1 MGLLDGILKGVAG
14 KFLGGEGEGSNPLMG
29 MVGNLLSGSQSGG
42 LSGLIQTFNSKGL
55 GDVISS
61 WVGTG
66 ENFPISGQQIQEV
79 LGSEQIQKM
88 AEKLGTSKEEV
99 SGGLASLLPQMIDKL
114 TPNGDVPESN
124 VLEKALKMFKSG
136 LA

>member
-1 MGLLDGILKGVAG
+1 VGLLDGVLKGVAE

-55 GDVISS
+55 GNVISS

-66 ENFPISGQQIQEV
+66 ENLPISGQQIQEV
-79 LGSEQIQKM
+79 LGREQIQQM
-88 AEKLGTSKEEV
+88 AEKLGTSKEEI
-99 SGGLASLLPQMIDKL
+99 SGRLASMLPQLIDKL
-114 TPNGDVPESN
+114 TPDGSVPESN
-124 VLEKALKMFKSG
+124 MLEKALNMFKSG

>member
-1 MGLLDGILKGVAG
+1 MGLLDGVLKSVTE
-14 KFLGGEGEGSNPLMG
+14 KFLGGEGSNPLLE
-29 MVGNLLSGSQSGG
+29 MVGNLLSGPQSGG

-55 GDVISS
+55 GNVISS

-66 ENFPISGQQIQEV
+66 ENLPISGQQIQEV
-79 LGSEQIQKM
+79 LGREQIQQM

-99 SGGLASLLPQMIDKL
+99 SGGLASLLPQIIDKL
-114 TPNGDVPESN
+114 TPNGSVPESN
-124 VLEKALKMFKSG
+124 ILEKALNMFKSG

>member
-1 MGLLDGILKGVAG
+1 MGLLDGVLKSVTE
-14 KFLGGEGEGSNPLMG
+14 KFLGGEGSNPLLG
-29 MVGNLLSGSQSGG
+29 MVGNLLSGPQSSG

-55 GDVISS
+55 GNVISS

-66 ENFPISGQQIQEV
+66 ENLPISGQQIQEV
-79 LGSEQIQKM
+79 LGSGQIQQM

-99 SGGLASLLPQMIDKL
+99 SGGLASLLPQIIDKL
-114 TPNGDVPESN
+114 TPNGSVPEPN
-124 VLEKALKMFKSG
+124 MLEKALKMFKSG

>member
-1 MGLLDGILKGVAG
+1 VGLLDGILKGVAG

>member
-1 MGLLDGILKGVAG
+1 MTE
-14 KFLGGEGEGSNPLMG
+14 KFLGSEDSNSLLG
-29 MVGNLLSGSQSGG
+29 MVGNLLSCPQSGG
-42 LSGLIQTFNSKGL
+42 LSGLIQTFNGKGL

-66 ENFPISGQQIQEV
+66 ENLPISGQQIQEI
-79 LGSEQIQKM
+79 LGSSQIQQM

-99 SGGLASLLPQMIDKL
+99 SGGLASLLPQIIDRL
-114 TPNGDVPESN
+114 TPKGSVPESN
-124 VLEKALKMFKSG
+124 MLEKALNMFKSG

>member
-1 MGLLDGILKGVAG
+1 MGLLDGVLKSVTE
-14 KFLGGEGEGSNPLMG
+14 KFLGGEGSNPLLE
-29 MVGNLLSGSQSGG
+29 MVGNLLSGPQAGG

-55 GDVISS
+55 GNVISS

-66 ENFPISGQQIQEV
+66 ENLPISGQQIQEV
-79 LGSEQIQKM
+79 LGREQIQQM

-99 SGGLASLLPQMIDKL
+99 SGGLASLLPQIIDKL
-114 TPNGDVPESN
+114 TPNGSVPESN
-124 VLEKALKMFKSG
+124 ILEKALNMFKSG